1 MREIVA
7 NICDVSVTADFGVAG
22 QMMHTMEKKKT
33 VIGSPF
39 WMAPEVIQETGHDS
53 KADIWSLG
61 VTCIEM
67 ADGRPPFHNIHPM
80 RASFSCSSFFFLLVL
95 ALFVS
100 FILTTLFS
108 LQVVFMIP
116 AKPSP
121 TLVDPKKHSAEF
133 NDFIAKC
140 VDKNPENRPT
150 AEALLQVFSL
160 FAINFIRF
168 VHFFSHFP
176 FLYFPFFFF
185 FFFF

>member
-1 MREIVA
+1 
-7 NICDVSVTADFGVAG
+7 
-22 QMMHTMEKKKT
+22 
-33 VIGSPF
+33 
-39 WMAPEVIQETGHDS
+39 
-53 KADIWSLG
+53 
-61 VTCIEM
+61 
-67 ADGRPPFHNIHPM
+67 
-80 RASFSCSSFFFLLVL
+80 
-95 ALFVS
+95 
-100 FILTTLFS
+100 
-108 LQVVFMIP
+108 MIP

-176 FLYFPFFFF
+176 FLSFPFFFF